1 LPVSRAGN
9 TRRTL
14 KENAMRITNGM
25 MTATVKRNL
34 FRQADQLARKQETM
48 ASGKRINRPS
58 DDPLGFGKV
67 LDYRKTLSSLEQ
79 YDRNIQNAKNR
90 IKFVETTLDGAAD
103 LMVDAKNWAVNQAG
117 SETMDREAAIT
128 SVQNIRDQL
137 LQLANSKMGNVY
149 VFAGFQSLTPP
160 FDASGTYTGDN
171 GYYSVMTADNME
183 MQVEAD
189 GSRIFQGAE
198 DVFDALDQLVVGLQT
213 DDVTLIDAQIDRF
226 VQATEQVQK
235 VRTESSA
242 KYQQL
247 ELVEQQT
254 AKLKLTF
261 EDMMDGTENANVEE
275 TIIDFNNQ
283 ELAYE
288 LSLNA
293 AAKIIQP
300 TLMNFLK

>member
-1 LPVSRAGN
+1 
-9 TRRTL
+9 
-14 KENAMRITNGM
+14 MRVTNSM

-34 FRQADQLARKQETM
+34 FRQAEQLAKKQETM

-58 DDPLGFGKV
+58 DDPLGYGKV
-67 LDYRKTLSSLEQ
+67 LDYRKTLTSLGQ

-90 IKFVETTLDGAAD
+90 TEFIETTLEGVEE
-103 LMVDAKNWAVNQAG
+103 LMVDAKNWAVNQSA
-117 SETMDREAAIT
+117 SASMDREAAIT
-128 SVQNIRDQL
+128 SVQNIREQI
-137 LQLANSKMGNVY
+137 LQMSNSKMGNVY
-149 VFAGFQSLTPP
+149 VFAGFQTLTPP
-160 FDASGTYTGDN
+160 FASDGSYNGDN

-198 DVFDALDQLVVGLQT
+198 DVFDALDQLIVGLQT
-213 DDVTLIDAQIDRF
+213 DDVALIHDQIDRF
-226 VQATEQVQK
+226 EQAQGQVQM
-235 VRTESSA
+235 VRAESGA

-247 ELVEQQT
+247 QLVEQQT

-261 EDMMDGTENANVEE
+261 EEMMDSTEKAIIEE
-275 TIIDFNNQ
+275 TVIDFNNQ

-288 LSLNA
+288 LALNA

-300 TLMNFLK
+300 TLMDFLR

>member
-1 LPVSRAGN
+1 
-9 TRRTL
+9 
-14 KENAMRITNGM
+14 MRVTNSM

-34 FRQADQLARKQETM
+34 FRQAEQLARKQETM
-48 ASGKRINRPS
+48 SSGKRINRPS

-67 LDYRKTLSSLEQ
+67 LDYRRTLSSLEQ
-79 YDRNIQNAKNR
+79 YDRNIQNAENR
-90 IKFVETTLDGAAD
+90 IEFIETTLEGVEE
-103 LMVDAKNWAVNQAG
+103 LIVDAKNWAVNQSG
-117 SETMDREAAIT
+117 SEAMDREAAIT
-128 SVQNIRDQL
+128 SVQNIREQI

-149 VFAGFQSLTPP
+149 VFGGFQTLAPP
-160 FDASGTYTGDN
+160 FVADGTYNGDN
-171 GYYSVMTADNME
+171 GYYSIMSADNME

-189 GSRIFQGAE
+189 GGRIFQGAE
-198 DVFDALDQLVVGLQT
+198 DVFDALDQLLIGLQT
-213 DDVTLIDAQIDRF
+213 DDRTLIHDQIDRF
-226 VQATEQVQK
+226 EQAQDQIQM
-235 VRTESSA
+235 VRAESGA

-247 ELVEQQT
+247 ELVAQQT

-261 EDMMDGTENANVEE
+261 EDMMDSAEKANIEE

-283 ELAYE
+283 EMAYQ

>member
-1 LPVSRAGN
+1 
-9 TRRTL
+9 
-14 KENAMRITNGM
+14 MRVTNSM

-34 FRQADQLARKQETM
+34 FRQAEQLANKQETM

-58 DDPLGFGKV
+58 DDPLGYGKV
-67 LDYRKTLSSLEQ
+67 LDYRKTLTSLGQ

-90 IKFVETTLDGAAD
+90 TEFIETTLEGVEE
-103 LMVDAKNWAVNQAG
+103 LMVDAKNWAVNQFA
-117 SETMDREAAIT
+117 SASMDREAAIT
-128 SVQNIRDQL
+128 SVQNIREQMV
-137 LQLANSKMGNVY
+137 QMSNSKMGNVY
-149 VFAGFQSLTPP
+149 VFAGFQTLTPP
-160 FDASGTYTGDN
+160 FASDGTYNGDN

-198 DVFDALDQLVVGLQT
+198 DVFDALDQLIVGLQT
-213 DDVTLIDAQIDRF
+213 DDVALIHDQIDRF
-226 VQATEQVQK
+226 EQAQDQVQM
-235 VRTESSA
+235 VRAESGA

-247 ELVEQQT
+247 QLVEQQT

-261 EDMMDGTENANVEE
+261 EEMMDSTEKANIEE
-275 TIIDFNNQ
+275 TVIDFNNQ

-288 LSLNA
+288 LALNA

-300 TLMNFLK
+300 TLMDFLR

>member
-1 LPVSRAGN
+1 MDLAAGEACCKWEE
-9 TRRTL
+9 RV
-14 KENAMRITNGM
+14 MRITNSM

-34 FRQADQLARKQETM
+34 FRQAEQLARKQETM

-67 LDYRKTLSSLEQ
+67 LDYRKTLASLDQ

-90 IKFVETTLDGAAD
+90 IEFLETTLEGVED
-103 LMVDAKNWAVNQAG
+103 LIVDAKNWSVNQSG
-117 SETMDREAAIT
+117 SDTMDREAAIT

-137 LQLANSKMGNVY
+137 VQLGNSKMGNVY
-149 VFAGFQSLTPP
+149 VFSGFQSLTPP
-160 FDASGTYTGDN
+160 FDASGAYNGDN
-171 GYYSVMTADNME
+171 GYFSVMTADNME

-189 GSRIFQGAE
+189 GSRVFQGTE
-198 DVFDALDQLVVGLQT
+198 DVFDALDQLLLGLQT
-213 DDVTLIDAQIDRF
+213 DDVTLIRNQIDRF
-226 VQATEQVQK
+226 DLAKDQVQM
-235 VRTESSA
+235 VRAESGA

-261 EDMMDGTENANVEE
+261 EEMMDGAEKANVEE

>member
-1 LPVSRAGN
+1 
-9 TRRTL
+9 
-14 KENAMRITNGM
+14 MRVTNSM

-34 FRQADQLARKQETM
+34 FRQAEQLARKQETM

-67 LDYRKTLSSLEQ
+67 LDYRKTLSSLDQ

-90 IKFVETTLDGAAD
+90 TEFIETTLEGVEE
-103 LMVDAKNWAVNQAG
+103 LVVDAKNWAVNQFV
-117 SETMDREAAIT
+117 SDSMDREAAIT
-128 SVQNIRDQL
+128 NVQNIREQMVQL
-137 LQLANSKMGNVY
+137 GNSKMGNVY
-149 VFAGFQSLTPP
+149 VFSGFQTLTPP
-160 FDASGTYTGDN
+160 FIPSGTSVFYTGDS

-183 MQVEAD
+183 TRIEAD
-189 GSRIFQGAE
+189 GRRIFQGAE
-198 DVFDALDQLVVGLQT
+198 DVFDALDQLIVGLQT
-213 DDVTLIDAQIDRF
+213 DDVTLIQNQINRF
-226 VQATEQVQK
+226 EQVQDQIQM
-235 VRTESSA
+235 VRAESGA

-254 AKLKLTF
+254 ARLKLTF
-261 EDMMDGTENANVEE
+261 EEMMDNTEKANIEE

-300 TLMNFLK
+300 TLMDFLR

>member
-1 LPVSRAGN
+1 
-9 TRRTL
+9 
-14 KENAMRITNGM
+14 MRITNSM

-34 FRQADQLARKQETM
+34 FRQAEQLARQQETM

-58 DDPLGFGKV
+58 DDPLGFGKI

-90 IKFVETTLDGAAD
+90 IEFLETTLEGVEG
-103 LMVDAKNWAVNQAG
+103 LMVDAKNWAVNQSG
-117 SETMDREAAIT
+117 SEAMDREAAIT

-137 LQLANSKMGNVY
+137 LQLGNSKMGNVY
-149 VFAGFQSLTPP
+149 VFSGFQSLTPP
-160 FDASGTYTGDN
+160 FDANGAYSGDTG
-171 GYYSVMTADNME
+171 YFSVMTADNME

-189 GSRIFQGAE
+189 GSRVFQGAE
-198 DVFDALDQLVVGLQT
+198 DVFDALDQLLLGLQT
-213 DDVTLIDAQIDRF
+213 DDVTLIRDQIDRF
-226 VQATEQVQK
+226 DLARDQVQM
-235 VRTESSA
+235 VRAESAA

-247 ELVEQQT
+247 ELMEQQT

-261 EDMMDGTENANVEE
+261 EEMMDGAENARAEE

-300 TLMNFLK
+300 TLMHFLK

>member
-1 LPVSRAGN
+1 
-9 TRRTL
+9 
-14 KENAMRITNGM
+14 M

-34 FRQADQLARKQETM
+34 FRQAEQLAKKQETM

-58 DDPLGFGKV
+58 DDPLGYGKV
-67 LDYRKTLSSLEQ
+67 LDYRKTLTSLGQ

-90 IKFVETTLDGAAD
+90 TEFIETTLEGVEE
-103 LMVDAKNWAVNQAG
+103 LMVDAKNWAVNQSA
-117 SETMDREAAIT
+117 SASMDREAAIT
-128 SVQNIRDQL
+128 SVQNIREQM
-137 LQLANSKMGNVY
+137 LQMSNSKMGNVY
-149 VFAGFQSLTPP
+149 VFAGFQTLTPP
-160 FDASGTYTGDN
+160 FASDGSYNGDN

-198 DVFDALDQLVVGLQT
+198 DVFDALDQLIVGLQT
-213 DDVTLIDAQIDRF
+213 DDVALIHDQIGRFEQAQD
-226 VQATEQVQK
+226 QVQM
-235 VRTESSA
+235 VRAESGA

-247 ELVEQQT
+247 QLVEQQT

-261 EDMMDGTENANVEE
+261 EEMMDSTEKASIEE
-275 TIIDFNNQ
+275 TVIDFNNQ

-288 LSLNA
+288 LALNA

-300 TLMNFLK
+300 TLMDFLR

>member
-1 LPVSRAGN
+1 
-9 TRRTL
+9 
-14 KENAMRITNGM
+14 MRVTNSM

-34 FRQADQLARKQETM
+34 FRQAEQLANKQETM

-58 DDPLGFGKV
+58 DDPLGYGKV
-67 LDYRKTLSSLEQ
+67 LDYRKTLTSLGQ

-90 IKFVETTLDGAAD
+90 TEFIETTLEGVEE
-103 LMVDAKNWAVNQAG
+103 LMVDAKNWAVNQFA
-117 SETMDREAAIT
+117 SASMDREAAIT
-128 SVQNIRDQL
+128 SVQNIREQMV
-137 LQLANSKMGNVY
+137 QMSNSKMGNVY
-149 VFAGFQSLTPP
+149 VFAGFQTLTPP
-160 FDASGTYTGDN
+160 FASDGTYNGDN

-198 DVFDALDQLVVGLQT
+198 DVFDALDQLVVGWQT
-213 DDVTLIDAQIDRF
+213 DDVALIHDQIDRF
-226 VQATEQVQK
+226 EQAQDQVQM
-235 VRTESSA
+235 VRAESGA

-247 ELVEQQT
+247 QLVEQQT

-261 EDMMDGTENANVEE
+261 EEMMDSTEKANIEE
-275 TIIDFNNQ
+275 TVIDFNNQ

-288 LSLNA
+288 LALNA

-300 TLMNFLK
+300 TLMDFLR

>member
-1 LPVSRAGN
+1 
-9 TRRTL
+9 
-14 KENAMRITNGM
+14 MRITNSM
-25 MTATVKRNL
+25 MTSTVKRNL
-34 FRQADQLARKQETM
+34 FRQAEQLARKQETM

-58 DDPLGFGKV
+58 DDPLEFGKV
-67 LDYRKTLSSLEQ
+67 LDYRRTLSSLDQ

-90 IKFVETTLDGAAD
+90 IEYLETTLEGVDE
-103 LMVDAKNWAVNQAG
+103 LMVDAKNWAVNQSG
-117 SETMDREAAIT
+117 SEAMDREAAIT

-137 LQLANSKMGNVY
+137 LQLGNSKMGNVY
-149 VFAGFQSLTPP
+149 VFSGFQTLTPP
-160 FDASGTYTGDN
+160 FDASGAYNGDN

-198 DVFDALDQLVVGLQT
+198 DVFDALDQLIVGLQT
-213 DDVTLIDAQIDRF
+213 DDVTLIRNQIDRF
-226 VQATEQVQK
+226 DQAKDQLEM
-235 VRTESSA
+235 VRAESSA
-242 KYQQL
+242 KYEQL

-254 AKLKLTF
+254 AKLHMTF
-261 EDMMDGTENANVEE
+261 EEMMDSTENANVEE

>member
-1 LPVSRAGN
+1 
-9 TRRTL
+9 
-14 KENAMRITNGM
+14 MRVTNSM

-34 FRQADQLARKQETM
+34 FRQAEQLARKQETM

-90 IKFVETTLDGAAD
+90 IQFLETTLEGVED
-103 LMVDAKNWAVNQAG
+103 LMVDAKNWAVNQSG
-117 SETMDREAAIT
+117 SEAMDREAAIT
-128 SVQNIRDQL
+128 SVRNIRDQL
-137 LQLANSKMGNVY
+137 VQLGNSKMGNVY
-149 VFAGFQSLTPP
+149 VFSGFQTLTPP
-160 FDASGTYTGDN
+160 FDASGAYSGDN
-171 GYYSVMTADNME
+171 GYFSVMTADNME

-189 GSRIFQGAE
+189 GSRVFQGAE
-198 DVFDALDQLVVGLQT
+198 DVFDALDQLLIGLQS
-213 DDVTLIDAQIDRF
+213 DDVTLIRNQIDRF
-226 VQATEQVQK
+226 DLAKDQVQM
-235 VRTESSA
+235 VRAESGA

-254 AKLKLTF
+254 AKLKITF
-261 EDMMDGTENANVEE
+261 EEMMDSTEKAIVEE

>member
-1 LPVSRAGN
+1 
-9 TRRTL
+9 
-14 KENAMRITNGM
+14 MRVTNSM

-34 FRQADQLARKQETM
+34 FRQAEQLAKKQETM

-58 DDPLGFGKV
+58 DDPLGYGKV
-67 LDYRKTLSSLEQ
+67 LDYRKTLTSLGQ

-90 IKFVETTLDGAAD
+90 TEFIETTLEGVEE
-103 LMVDAKNWAVNQAG
+103 LMVDAKNWAVNQSA
-117 SETMDREAAIT
+117 SASMDREAAIT
-128 SVQNIRDQL
+128 SVQNIREQM
-137 LQLANSKMGNVY
+137 LQMSNSKMGNVY
-149 VFAGFQSLTPP
+149 VFAGFQTLTPP
-160 FDASGTYTGDN
+160 FASDGTYNGDN

-213 DDVTLIDAQIDRF
+213 DDVALIHDQIDRF
-226 VQATEQVQK
+226 EQAQGQVQM
-235 VRTESSA
+235 VRAESGA

-247 ELVEQQT
+247 QLVEQQT

-261 EDMMDGTENANVEE
+261 EEMMDSTEKAIIEE
-275 TIIDFNNQ
+275 TVIDFNNQ

-288 LSLNA
+288 LALNA

-300 TLMNFLK
+300 TLMDFLR

>member
-1 LPVSRAGN
+1 
-9 TRRTL
+9 
-14 KENAMRITNGM
+14 MRVTNSM

-34 FRQADQLARKQETM
+34 FRQAEQLAKKQETM

-58 DDPLGFGKV
+58 DDPLGYGKV
-67 LDYRKTLSSLEQ
+67 LDYRKTLTSLGQ

-90 IKFVETTLDGAAD
+90 TEFIETTLEGVEE
-103 LMVDAKNWAVNQAG
+103 LMVDAKNWAVNQSA
-117 SETMDREAAIT
+117 SASMDREAAIT
-128 SVQNIRDQL
+128 SVQNIREQM
-137 LQLANSKMGNVY
+137 LQMSNSKMGNVY
-149 VFAGFQSLTPP
+149 VFSGFQTLTPP
-160 FDASGTYTGDN
+160 FASDGTYNGDN

-198 DVFDALDQLVVGLQT
+198 DVFDALDQLIVGLQT
-213 DDVTLIDAQIDRF
+213 DDVTLIHDQINRF
-226 VQATEQVQK
+226 RAGSGPGSDGAG
-235 VRTESSA
+235 ESGA

-247 ELVEQQT
+247 QLVEQQT

-261 EDMMDGTENANVEE
+261 EEMMDSTEKANIEE
-275 TIIDFNNQ
+275 TVIDFNNQ

-288 LSLNA
+288 LALNA

-300 TLMNFLK
+300 TLMDFLR

>member
-1 LPVSRAGN
+1 
-9 TRRTL
+9 
-14 KENAMRITNGM
+14 MRVTNSM

-34 FRQADQLARKQETM
+34 FRQAEQLARKQETM

-90 IKFVETTLDGAAD
+90 IQFLETTLEGVED
-103 LMVDAKNWAVNQAG
+103 LMVDAKNWAVNQSG
-117 SETMDREAAIT
+117 SEAMDREAAIT
-128 SVQNIRDQL
+128 SVRNIRDQL
-137 LQLANSKMGNVY
+137 VQLGNSKMGNVY
-149 VFAGFQSLTPP
+149 VFSGFQSLTPP
-160 FDASGTYTGDN
+160 FDASGAYSGDN
-171 GYYSVMTADNME
+171 GYFSVMTADNME

-189 GSRIFQGAE
+189 GNRVFQGAE
-198 DVFDALDQLVVGLQT
+198 DVFDALDQLLIGLQT
-213 DDVTLIDAQIDRF
+213 DDVTLIRNQIDRF
-226 VQATEQVQK
+226 DLAKDQVQM
-235 VRTESSA
+235 VRAESGA

-254 AKLKLTF
+254 AKLRITF
-261 EDMMDGTENANVEE
+261 EDMMDSAEKANVEE

>member
-1 LPVSRAGN
+1 
-9 TRRTL
+9 
-14 KENAMRITNGM
+14 MRVTNSM

-34 FRQADQLARKQETM
+34 FRQAEQLARKQETM

-90 IKFVETTLDGAAD
+90 IEFLETTLEGVED
-103 LMVDAKNWAVNQAG
+103 LMVDAKNWAVNQSG
-117 SETMDREAAIT
+117 SEAMDREAAIT

-137 LQLANSKMGNVY
+137 VQLGNSKMGNVY
-149 VFAGFQSLTPP
+149 VFSGFQTLTPP
-160 FDASGTYTGDN
+160 FDASGAYSGDN
-171 GYYSVMTADNME
+171 GYFSVMTADNME

-189 GSRIFQGAE
+189 GSRVFQGAE
-198 DVFDALDQLVVGLQT
+198 DVFDALDQLLIGLQS
-213 DDVTLIDAQIDRF
+213 DDVTLIRNQIDRF
-226 VQATEQVQK
+226 DLAKDQVQM
-235 VRTESSA
+235 VRAESGA

-254 AKLKLTF
+254 AKLKITF
-261 EDMMDGTENANVEE
+261 EEMMDSTEKAIVEE